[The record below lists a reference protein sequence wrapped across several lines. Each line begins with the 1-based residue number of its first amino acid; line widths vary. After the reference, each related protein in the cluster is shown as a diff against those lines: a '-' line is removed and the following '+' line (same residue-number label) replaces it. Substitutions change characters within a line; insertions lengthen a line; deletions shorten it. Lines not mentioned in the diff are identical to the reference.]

1 MEIDLDL
8 LMMITLF
15 GMLLA
20 IFAGIHIALA
30 LGATAMIGTY
40 FVFYTGEFYEDA
52 YMAASQVGGAAYE
65 LIRDHVFMTIPLF
78 VLMGDFL
85 SRSGAA
91 ADLYNLINKG
101 LKGVPGR
108 LGVATVTGNAAFA
121 AVTGTSIASAAAFTR
136 IAWPEM
142 KKAGYNHSFA
152 LGSISGSACLGMLIP
167 PSVLLIVW
175 GIITEDS
182 IGKLFVAGVIPGILL
197 ALLYATY
204 NLVRAIM
211 NPELAP
217 EPDKIGDTSRLTK
230 TEIYSGFSIIALI
243 FLVLGGIW
251 GGIFTATE
259 AAGMGAIAS
268 FIIALFKGMRYK
280 GVVESVIDAGKT
292 SAPIMILLITAGMYS
307 RFLSLSDINTIII
320 DAISSVGMNEFSV
333 LLMMVLIWL
342 VLGMLLDSISIIL
355 LTVPLFIHLVPDI
368 NPYAFA
374 IFGILAIEAGL
385 LTPPFGLIVYTVKGV
400 LTGSNDNVPLSTI
413 FMGSIPYWIMMLF
426 VMALI
431 YIFPELA
438 SWPTKFV

>member
-1 MEIDLDL
+1 MDLDTLML
-8 LMMITLF
+8 LTLL
-15 GMLLA
+15 GMLAA
-20 IFAGIHIALA
+20 IVLGVHIALA

-40 FVFYTGEFYEDA
+40 FIFGDTYL
-52 YMAASQVGGAAYE
+52 AASQVGGAAYE

-85 SRSGAA
+85 SKSGAA
-91 ADLYNLINKG
+91 ADLYTLINKG

-142 KKAGYNHSFA
+142 KAAGYKHSFA
-152 LGSISGSACLGMLIP
+152 LGSIAGSACLGMLIP

-197 ALLYATY
+197 ALFFAAY
-204 NLVRAIM
+204 NMFTAKM
-211 NPELAP
+211 NPLIAP
-217 EPDKIGDTSRLTK
+217 EPDTIGDITPLTK
-230 TEIYSGFSIIALI
+230 GQIYSGTSIIGLI

-251 GGIFTATE
+251 GGFFTATE
-259 AAGMGAIAS
+259 AAGVGALAGMCIAIAKG
-268 FIIALFKGMRYK
+268 LRFKEL
-280 GVVESVIDAGKT
+280 VDCIIDAGKT

-307 RFLSLSDINTIII
+307 RFLSLADIDSLIIG
-320 DAISSVGMNEFSV
+320 AMSSAGLDGTLGLIV
-333 LLMMVLIWL
+333 MVVIWL
-342 VLGMLLDSISIIL
+342 LLGMLLDSISIIL
-355 LTVPLFIHLVPDI
+355 LTVPLFMTLNSGMD
-368 NPYAFA
+368 PYAFA

-400 LTGSNDNVPLSTI
+400 LSGTGHDVPLNQI
-413 FMGSIPYWIMMLF
+413 FSGSIPYWLMMLV
-426 VMALI
+426 VMILVV
-431 YIFPELA
+431 IFPGLA
-438 SWPTKFV
+438 SWLTTFV